1 MEKEIFIF
9 ILQSRPR
16 PAPTLSLTR
25 EWGREGRP
33 KEKTEVWNGVKR
45 NGKREPR
52 HSLLAPRNR
61 TEKERAKE
69 RERARDARPNERD
82 KERTPQGTKRNA
94 VTEGTEGKRK
104 KKETGKGPKRDFHSD
119 IIYRFCSLWIPF
131 LYYLPI
137 SSFLTGSI
145 IERGQEGRK
154 MCESN

>member
-1 MEKEIFIF
+1 M
-9 ILQSRPR
+9 
-16 PAPTLSLTR
+16 
-25 EWGREGRP
+25 
-33 KEKTEVWNGVKR
+33 KR

-104 KKETGKGPKRDFHSD
+104 KKETGKGPKRDFLFG
-119 IIYRFCSLWIPF
+119 ITFIQELA
-131 LYYLPI
+131 
-137 SSFLTGSI
+137 SSFLFLFFVLPFLSLYFFSLFFLGFI
-145 IERGQEGRK
+145 KRGQEGK
-154 MCESN
+154 EVFLGILFLYFLLLSSFCPGLFYFILLLLLVCIFLFH